1 MSLTTTA
8 PVKAPGLGV
17 LRASSLYIASV
28 LGSGILVLPA
38 LAASAAGPASLVGV
52 AAVLLLSVPLAGTF
66 AALAARYPD
75 AGGVATFVRR
85 ALGATAARTAGYWF
99 YFGVSMGAPI
109 VGVLGAEYVVAL
121 LNADRSWVGVVA
133 LAILAP
139 PFLANS
145 FGVRVSGSVQFG
157 LTAALLV
164 LVIGVVALAAPAT
177 DPVNFTPFA
186 PYGWAPVATVV
197 SLFVWAFAGW
207 EAVTHIAAE
216 FRDPRRTIPLATA
229 IAIVVVGA
237 AYLALQVVTVG
248 VLGDEAGQS
257 PVPLVDLIAVTAP
270 GVGPLIVAVVAGLVS
285 VGVLNTYLA
294 AFSKLGASLGRDGD
308 LPAFLGRGAERGG
321 VPRRSLA
328 VVGLLTGVNFIL
340 LAVTGFA
347 LTPFI
352 LVQTSSIVGVY
363 ALGVL
368 AALRLLDRF
377 SLGWWFAA
385 TSVLLVGGLA
395 VLAGPNLALA
405 AILAVAA
412 VIVGIVQRRRM
423 PRALLAD

>member
-1 MSLTTTA
+1 MTTTTA
-8 PVKAPGLGV
+8 PVATSGLGV

-52 AAVLLLSVPLAGTF
+52 AAVLLMSVPLAGAF
-66 AALAARYPD
+66 AALAARHPD

-99 YFGVSMGAPI
+99 YFGVSMGIPI
-109 VGVLGAEYVVAL
+109 VGVLGAEYVIAL
-121 LNADRSWVGVVA
+121 LGADRGWVGVVA

-145 FGVRVSGSVQFG
+145 FGVRVSGSVQFAV
-157 LTAALLV
+157 TAALLV

-177 DPVNFTPFA
+177 DAANFSPFA
-186 PYGWAPVATVV
+186 PHGWAPVGTVV
-197 SLFVWAFAGW
+197 SLFIWAFAGW

-216 FRDPRRTIPLATA
+216 FRNPRRTIPIATA
-229 IAIVVVGA
+229 IAIIVVGA

-248 VLGDEAGQS
+248 VLGDDAGTS
-257 PVPLVDLIAVTAP
+257 RVPLVDLIAVTAP
-270 GVGPLIVAVVAGLVS
+270 GAGPLLVAVVAGLVS
-285 VGVLNTYLA
+285 IGVLNTYLA

-308 LPAFLGRGAERGG
+308 LPRFLGSGAEPGG

-328 VVGLLTGVNFIL
+328 VVGALTAVNFSL
-340 LAVTGFA
+340 LVASNFD

-363 ALGVL
+363 ALGMV
-368 AALRLLDRF
+368 AALRLLERF

-385 TSVLLVGGLA
+385 TSVLLVAGLA
-395 VLAGPNLALA
+395 VLAGPNLAIA

-412 VIVGIVQRRRM
+412 IIVGIVQRRRM
-423 PRALLAD
+423 SRAR